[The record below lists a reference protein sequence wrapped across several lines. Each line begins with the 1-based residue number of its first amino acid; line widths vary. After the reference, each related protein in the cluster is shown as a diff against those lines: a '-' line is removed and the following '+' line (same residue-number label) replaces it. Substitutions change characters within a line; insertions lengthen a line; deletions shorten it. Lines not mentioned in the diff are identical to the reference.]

1 MYFGQSSPSWCKGLE
16 CGTATLESRTVPD
29 YFFPLVQ
36 VDGERVNSLVL
47 VHLLYLQIKFSLP
60 LV

>member
-1 MYFGQSSPSWCKGLE
+1 MYFSPSCWCRKLE

-36 VDGERVNSLVL
+36 VDGSE
-47 VHLLYLQIKFSLP
+47 
-60 LV
+60 